1 MQKLKFW
8 AFIGFLFLIN
18 SSCKE
23 PVDVQIKEQPEEVQS
38 FLRDIRPVYF
48 DNLNFDSKEIRSSTP
63 QFIENFEKTYHKL
76 EQEHQQGK
84 FKSPSD
90 LEYFQLA
97 GMYYSFYLLAIG
109 GTYSDKDLSFKEI
122 NGNRSVGLYSK
133 LPATSYDFEQKELE
147 AMMERAKY
155 VSHKST
161 YLMGFN
167 DKAYG
172 FYLAVRQVQERVK
185 NKNNFNN
192 PIAHDSLMNYTSTY
206 LIDYEDLGVWNI
218 LMTMATITN
227 YKDSLNTFKNPNMD
241 IPLFNMNTRLVPGA
255 LRDLGGRLPEILG
268 PLYRFDI
275 NLKKIDF
282 LVQQKSIHSEEDLS
296 EINRYITSLDR
307 ASNYILNDKRSIL
320 EAWDYKET
328 FFERVRK
335 VQDLKAA
342 LVKHSLDKKAER
354 QKIDLASFID
364 SKAFKKP
371 YTCYGCHQKTGL

>member
-1 MQKLKFW
+1 MKKLKLW
-8 AFIGFLFLIN
+8 AFLGCLFLIN
-18 SSCKE
+18 NSCQEPNIETKE
-23 PVDVQIKEQPEEVQS
+23 KEEETQS
-38 FLRDIRPVYF
+38 FLRDIRAVYF
-48 DNLNFDSKEIRSSTP
+48 ENLNFDSPKIRASTP
-63 QFIENFEKTYHKL
+63 QFIENFEKTYRKL
-76 EQEHQQGK
+76 EKEHSEGK
-84 FKSPSD
+84 FTSPSD
-90 LEYFQLA
+90 LENFQLA

-109 GTYSDKDLSFKEI
+109 GTYSDKDLTFNNI
-122 NGNRSVGLYSK
+122 NGSRPVGLYSK
-133 LPATSYDFEQKELE
+133 LPANSYDFEQKELE
-147 AMMERAKY
+147 AMMERARY

-161 YLMGFN
+161 YLLGFN

-206 LIDYEDLGVWNI
+206 LLDYEDLGVWNI

-241 IPLFNMNTRLVPGA
+241 IPLFNINTRLVPGA

-275 NLKKIDF
+275 NLKKVDWLI
-282 LVQQKSIHSEEDLS
+282 QQNKTLSEDELS
-296 EINRYITSLDR
+296 EINKYLTSLDR
-307 ASNYILNDKRSIL
+307 ASNYILNDKRNIL
-320 EAWDYKET
+320 EAWDYKES

-342 LVKHSLDKKAER
+342 LVNHSMDKKKTR
-354 QKIDLASFID
+354 QSIDLGSFID
-364 SKAFKKP
+364 SKVFKKP
-371 YTCYGCHQKTGL
+371 YTCYGCHQDTGL